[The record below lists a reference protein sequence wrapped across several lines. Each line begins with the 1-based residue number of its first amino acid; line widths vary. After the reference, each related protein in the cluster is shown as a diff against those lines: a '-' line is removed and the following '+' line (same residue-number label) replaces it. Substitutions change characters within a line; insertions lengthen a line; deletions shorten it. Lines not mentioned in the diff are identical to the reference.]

1 MERHSLLKQMETKA
15 HLAQDHSNT
24 YSNSNTGSYTCNS
37 RAAKEEEETERLLQK
52 NKK

>member
-1 MERHSLLKQMETKA
+1 MERHSLLKQTETKA

-24 YSNSNTGSYTCNS
+24 YFNSITGNYICNS
-37 RAAKEEEETERLLQK
+37 RAAKEEETERLLKK

>member
-1 MERHSLLKQMETKA
+1 LKQTETKA
-15 HLAQDHSNT
+15 RLAQDHSNT

-37 RAAKEEEETERLLQK
+37 GAAKEEEEEEEETERLLKK